1 MATEN
6 YRQVLLVLGRV
17 IRKLRYGVL
26 LIRIE
31 GPIGFLGQMRSQIY
45 SRTVYVGLERDLATE
60 TAPVPCQVE
69 YRLTVASKED
79 MEDVLASAGSEG
91 EEAVY
96 ELLGRKLFFDSGFRD
111 CYLARA
117 VETNEP
123 CFVQWVISLAN
134 LEALGPSVARNAPR
148 LRDDELWMENSYT
161 FRKYR
166 GKRVM
171 SSVLVALAEIA
182 EDRGFRRIVTYIRE
196 DGLASIKGCERAGFT
211 AFERVPEVRF
221 LFSTRRKYPEWSE
234 SIRSERG

>member
-1 MATEN
+1 
-6 YRQVLLVLGRV
+6 VLGRV

-69 YRLTVASKED
+69 YRLTVASRED
-79 MEDVLASAGSEG
+79 MEEVLALAGSEG

-96 ELLGRKLFFDSGFRD
+96 ELLGRKLFYDSGFRD
-111 CYLARA
+111 CYLART

-123 CFVQWVISLAN
+123 CFMQWMISHAN
-134 LEALGPSVARNAPR
+134 LQALDPRTARNAPR

-161 FRKYR
+161 FKKYR

-171 SSVLVALAEIA
+171 SSVLVDLAEIA
-182 EDRGFRRIVTYIRE
+182 KEGGFRRMLSYVRE

-211 AFERVPEVRF
+211 AFERVPESRF
-221 LFSTRRKYPEWSE
+221 LFSTRRKYPGRSE
-234 SIRSERG
+234 SIKGDRG